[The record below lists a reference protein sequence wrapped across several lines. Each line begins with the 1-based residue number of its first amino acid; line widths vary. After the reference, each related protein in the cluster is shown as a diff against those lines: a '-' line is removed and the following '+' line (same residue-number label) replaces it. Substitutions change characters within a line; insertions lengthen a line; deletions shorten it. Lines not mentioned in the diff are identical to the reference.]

1 MSTSSLSEFDIN
13 PAFGL
18 TQTAD
23 MRARAGNFYLE
34 VAGVPG
40 GCKIKGQEGKTA
52 LYGIAYTIVS
62 PRDAATG
69 LATGKRIH
77 GPLDV
82 VGKVDKSSPLLF
94 KKLAENADLASVK
107 VHCWSA
113 VTLAEGASS
122 GGSKEIYKIELINAV
137 VTAFRHFVHHDG
149 TLCFIA
155 SFTYKAITLTWV
167 DGGIEG
173 SDDWLSAT

>member
-1 MSTSSLSEFDIN
+1 MSTTTTDFDIN

-23 MRARAGNFYLE
+23 LRNRAGNFYLE
-34 VAGVPG
+34 VDGVPG
-40 GCKIKGQEGKTA
+40 GCNIKQQEGKNA
-52 LYGIAYTIVS
+52 LYGVAYTIVS

-82 VGKVDKSSPLLF
+82 VGKVDKATPLLF
-94 KKLAENADLASVK
+94 KKLAENANLSSVK
-107 VHCWSA
+107 LHCWSA
-113 VTLAEGASS
+113 VTLAEGSAS
-122 GGSKEIYKIELINAV
+122 GGSKEIYKIELKNAV
-137 VTAFRHFVHHDG
+137 VAAFRHFVHLDG

-155 SFTYKAITLTWV
+155 SFAYHDITLTWM
-167 DGGIEG
+167 DGGISA